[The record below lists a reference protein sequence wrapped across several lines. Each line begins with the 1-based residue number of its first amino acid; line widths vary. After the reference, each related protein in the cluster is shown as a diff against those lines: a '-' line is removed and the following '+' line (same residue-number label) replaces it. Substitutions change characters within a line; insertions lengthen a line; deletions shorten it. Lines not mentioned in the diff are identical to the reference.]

1 MSDMVTINKPIF
13 FIFKNRSIDKSNK
26 GMKIKTSLKNGQY
39 TVNLKYKGEITN
51 KKAMSR
57 LIR

>member
-13 FIFKNRSIDKSNK
+13 HFKNRSIDKSNK

>member
-1 MSDMVTINKPIF
+1 MSDMVTINKPNF

-39 TVNLKYKGEITN
+39 TVNLKYNGDITN
-51 KKAMSR
+51 KKAISR

>member
-1 MSDMVTINKPIF
+1 MSDMVTINKPNF